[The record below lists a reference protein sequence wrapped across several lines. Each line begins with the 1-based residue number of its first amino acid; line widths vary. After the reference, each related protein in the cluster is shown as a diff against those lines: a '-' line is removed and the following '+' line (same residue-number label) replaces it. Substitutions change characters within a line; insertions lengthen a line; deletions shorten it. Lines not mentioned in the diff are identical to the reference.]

1 MRIPEPAQWA
11 AWRLYLSLSRNAAR
25 VRPLSSFDQARQL
38 EFLGSWRAQYWTKDI
53 APKDVLGAPLRQFL
67 ASSERNRSALGNVSP
82 LLRFSYSTERDV
94 GQADGKGVISEED
107 KSLGVNARSESSD
120 NSQGECSPS
129 LPVGLKD
136 VSGSGWSKEEV
147 VNWPNAISI
156 GRLLS
161 GPLLAWMISHGMA
174 KPALI
179 GLVLAGGSDWLDG
192 YMARRLGINSV
203 LGSYLDPLAD
213 KVLVGCIAVSMAYS
227 GLLHPAL
234 VALIVARD
242 GVLFVGSFVYRAYTL
257 RWKWSGLGEFFK
269 IGAGG
274 VEKVEPLYISKVNM
288 VLQLA
293 LIGTALVLPA
303 MEIQDTYSVIPI
315 LSWSVVATTSA
326 SWIGYAW
333 VYFRRPTS
341 AALAGGLTQVSRKA
355 EKS

>member
-1 MRIPEPAQWA
+1 MRIPERAHWA
-11 AWRLYLSLSRNAAR
+11 AWRLYLSLSQNGVS
-25 VRPLSSFDQARQL
+25 VRPLSSFHYQVDLVGARRGYDWGRGVVCK
-38 EFLGSWRAQYWTKDI
+38 E
-53 APKDVLGAPLRQFL
+53 VLVSPLRQFL
-67 ASSERNRSALGNVSP
+67 GASGRSRGVLSDVCP
-82 LLRFSYSTERDV
+82 LLRFPYSTERDV
-94 GQADGKGVISEED
+94 GRVDGKGVISEEE
-107 KSLGVNARSESSD
+107 KSSGSNARSENGD
-120 NSQGECSPS
+120 NFQGECSPS
-129 LPVGLKD
+129 LPVGSHG
-136 VSGSGWSKEEV
+136 VGGSGWSKEEV
-147 VNWPNAISI
+147 VNWPNAISM

-161 GPLLAWMISHGMA
+161 GPLLAWMIANGMA
-174 KPALI
+174 KPALV
-179 GLVLAGGSDWLDG
+179 GLLLAGGSDWLDG
-192 YMARRLGINSV
+192 YMARRQGINSV

-227 GLLHPAL
+227 GLLHPGL

-242 GVLFVGSFVYRAYTL
+242 GVLLVGSFVYRAYTL

-288 VLQLA
+288 VLQLG

-303 MEIQDTYSVIPI
+303 MEIQDTYSIIPI

-333 VYFRRPTS
+333 VYLRRPTP
-341 AALAGGLTQVSRKA
+341 AAGAGGLMQVSRKV

>member
-161 GPLLAWMISHGMA
+161 GPLLAW
-174 KPALI
+174 
-179 GLVLAGGSDWLDG
+179 
-192 YMARRLGINSV
+192 
-203 LGSYLDPLAD
+203 
-213 KVLVGCIAVSMAYS
+213 
-227 GLLHPAL
+227 
-234 VALIVARD
+234 
-242 GVLFVGSFVYRAYTL
+242 
-257 RWKWSGLGEFFK
+257 
-269 IGAGG
+269 
-274 VEKVEPLYISKVNM
+274 YISRMAIINDSFHVEC
-288 VLQLA
+288 L
-293 LIGTALVLPA
+293 LIKPVCHHCFN
-303 MEIQDTYSVIPI
+303 
-315 LSWSVVATTSA
+315 
-326 SWIGYAW
+326 IGHETELTRKRLLYNLEPW
-333 VYFRRPTS
+333 RGRQCVPLVYFS
-341 AALAGGLTQVSRKA
+341 
-355 EKS
+355 